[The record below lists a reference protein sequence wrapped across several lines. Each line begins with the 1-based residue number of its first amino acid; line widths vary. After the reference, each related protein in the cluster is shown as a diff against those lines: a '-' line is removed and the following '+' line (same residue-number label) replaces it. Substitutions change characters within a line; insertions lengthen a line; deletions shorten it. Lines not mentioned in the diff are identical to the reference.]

1 MQTETNALAQAAQWV
16 SQLATGSIATGAAT
30 ITIAAV
36 GFAML
41 AGRIDLRRGASVII
55 GCFIL
60 FAAPG
65 MARTFMQWA
74 GAGEADRTTAYAPSS
89 LPATPSGPPVAQ
101 PFDPYAGA
109 SLIK

>member
-1 MQTETNALAQAAQWV
+1 MMAETNAPTQAAQWIA
-16 SQLATGSIATGAAT
+16 QLATGSIAEGAGT
-30 ITIAAV
+30 IAIAAV

-41 AGRIDLRRGASVII
+41 AGRIDLRRGANVII

-60 FAAPG
+60 FAAPA

-74 GAGEADRTTAYAPSS
+74 GAGEADRTAAYEPAS
-89 LPATPSGPPVAQ
+89 LPTTPSGPPVAQ

-109 SLIK
+109 SLIR